1 MRLVVTPGQWRLV
14 AIDSRGTTELAS
26 GSYEQNGRSAAFN
39 MVRRDQTV
47 WITDPNGT
55 VTPVTDPRVGA
66 LSGPWASW
74 ELREANVGKRPA
86 GLQEI
91 WAG

>member
-1 MRLVVTPGQWRLV
+1 
-14 AIDSRGTTELAS
+14 
-26 GSYEQNGRSAAFN
+26 
-39 MVRRDQTV
+39 MVRRDSTI
-47 WITDPNGT
+47 W
-55 VTPVTDPRVGA
+55 VTDPTGLVTQVDDPRIGS

-74 ELREANVGKRPA
+74 ELREGKVGDRPA